1 MFNLFKKKSPEL
13 AFTQKFLELLQAHV
27 KGIKLEKLEE
37 LQVVVNHES
46 GTFTHNLDNAWAER
60 QLDPSQEADVLAR
73 FTKAA
78 VSLYQPDTDFEPSR
92 IVPIVKG
99 VATSHE
105 LISQLSEQNDPYV
118 WEEYTNA
125 LSIFYAL
132 DQDDSIRYLKQSELN
147 ALGIPLEDLRDLAV
161 GNLLNLI
168 PDMERQGE
176 DGYYMLTAGGN
187 YEASLLLADSIWNQ
201 ENFPV
206 DGELVT
212 AIPARDVLL
221 ITGSNHKE
229 GIDQMR
235 KAVEDIY
242 FTGSYSVSPELF
254 VFKEGRF
261 EALSEEA

>member
-1 MFNLFKKKSPEL
+1 
-13 AFTQKFLELLQAHV
+13 
-27 KGIKLEKLEE
+27 
-37 LQVVVNHES
+37 
-46 GTFTHNLDNAWAER
+46 
-60 QLDPSQEADVLAR
+60 
-73 FTKAA
+73 
-78 VSLYQPDTDFEPSR
+78 
-92 IVPIVKG
+92 
-99 VATSHE
+99 
-105 LISQLSEQNDPYV
+105 
-118 WEEYTNA
+118 
-125 LSIFYAL
+125 
-132 DQDDSIRYLKQSELN
+132 
-147 ALGIPLEDLRDLAV
+147 
-161 GNLLNLI
+161 
-168 PDMERQGE
+168 MERQGE

-242 FTGSYSVSPELF
+242 FNGSYSVSPELF